1 MDGWWMDVGWM
12 DGCWTSKSADGGS
25 VLFLY
30 PLLWTLALQE
40 TQFGR
45 GELEAPAVAGFAL
58 SEGGQCR
65 SSGSEE

>member
-1 MDGWWMDVGWM
+1 MLDGWMVVGP
-12 DGCWTSKSADGGS
+12 AR
-25 VLFLY
+25 VLMVALY
-30 PLLWTLALQE
+30 CFCTPLLWTLALQE